1 MDNDTMRRII
11 LPELKVGASAS
22 VYIEEF
28 LMIGVYDNDD
38 VDLDL
43 VDKYSAQENHWMCR
57 NFSKRIDAIYNI
69 RRICA
74 SSLVL
79 WTGGLQVSRALTSLV
94 STWHPS
100 EVVSVITGNMGEVLA
115 QGDQH
120 PSAPLLHGMD
130 RHICSVTRMELQTF
144 KSVVLTVEAKQT
156 LSTVNVQQHLT
167 SADRQHYEL
176 YRLKSAPY
184 CVCGGS
190 WL

>member
-100 EVVSVITGNMGEVLA
+100 EVVSVITGNMGEVL
-115 QGDQH
+115 
-120 PSAPLLHGMD
+120 
-130 RHICSVTRMELQTF
+130 
-144 KSVVLTVEAKQT
+144 
-156 LSTVNVQQHLT
+156 VQ
-167 SADRQHYEL
+167 
-176 YRLKSAPY
+176 
-184 CVCGGS
+184 
-190 WL
+190 